1 MDDITGL
8 SFEEAF
14 VRLEETLEEMRRDGL
29 SLDRSLALYEQG
41 TRLAAHCDRL
51 LAQAELRVTELT
63 PTPGDVLTRVV
74 RETLVESEW

>member
-1 MDDITGL
+1 VNDITGL
-8 SFEEAF
+8 SFEDAF
-14 VRLEETLEEMRRDGL
+14 VRLEETLDEMRRDGL
-29 SLDRSLALYEQG
+29 SLDRSLSLYEQG

-63 PTPGDVLTRVV
+63 PAPGDVITRVV

>member
-1 MDDITGL
+1 VDDITEL

-63 PTPGDVLTRVV
+63 PTSDDVMTRVV

>member
-1 MDDITGL
+1 VDDITGL

-63 PTPGDVLTRVV
+63 PTPDDVMTHVV